1 MMNVLVCKLSGAVKR
16 PMFDPVFQILFL
28 GENPSWLKLSQA
40 IAEAPKTALKVHRK
54 QSVSD
59 VNRAL
64 AAGRWDALAI
74 DLHAW
79 SFQGLHCVQKIRSEF
94 RALPII
100 ALLYPNVKDLDA
112 KALEAGATRCLTM
125 DHLSADALRGAVLSS
140 ISEKHSQVYLRKG
153 SQMALAFAARKD
165 SSFPASKMEV
175 ISLALNNLL
184 CVISANA
191 DVLADRLPGSD
202 PAVRSV
208 TEIKKA
214 ARSAADLMRELK

>member
-1 MMNVLVCKLSGAVKR
+1 
-16 PMFDPVFQILFL
+16 MFDPVFQILFL

-40 IAEAPKTALKVHRK
+40 IVEAPKTALKVHRM
-54 QSVSD
+54 QSLSD

-79 SFQGLHCVQKIRSEF
+79 SFQGLRCVQKIRAEF
-94 RALPII
+94 QALPII
-100 ALLYPNVKDLDA
+100 ALLYPNVKELDA

-125 DHLSADALRGAVLSS
+125 DHLSTDALHGAVLSS

-153 SQMALAFAARKD
+153 SQMELAFAARKD
-165 SSFPASKMEV
+165 SSFLASKMEV
-175 ISLALNNLL
+175 ISHALSNLL

-191 DVLADRLPGSD
+191 DVLADRLPVSD

-214 ARSAADLMRELK
+214 ARSAADLMRQLK